1 MTGARHRLPAR
12 PRPQHHLR
20 PRVRPPR
27 PQPHWALEAWWDPG
41 GTPHWSAEAELA
53 STTTSASPYHRLP
66 PTAGQRQPLP
76 PRERGERCHQPL
88 TPNPPAPPP
97 PPPSPSPLPPNL
109 SLFFS
114 SSSSLASRMQ
124 QQRTRDQAGVS
135 SWVLLRP
142 KYMLRVGIY
151 QKPLTHNGICQRFN
165 PNCNGP
171 KKFGSKYEWN
181 VPQGQSLPNVK
192 LNKKDWEAKSSQF
205 SPLVWVKIWSKC
217 VKKSSPW
224 TAISCGETNPT
235 MDGMCQNLNR
245 RGNMIMRINSF
256 LYFAMFRV
264 QSLNQIT
271 VNISNFNIFC
281 FDQQKF
287 WAQS

>member
-1 MTGARHRLPAR
+1 MFFSHWIVFCFALSQPNHFHPDLCHEPLSLESVFYPFWLDQQKDISFGICLLFCLFICFLFVCVLPFIVAVGVVTGARHRLPAR

-41 GTPHWSAEAELA
+41 GTSWPHWSAELEAELA

-88 TPNPPAPPP
+88 TPNPPAPPSA
-97 PPPSPSPLPPNL
+97 PPSPSPLPPNL

-114 SSSSLASRMQ
+114 SYSSLASRMQ

-142 KYMLRVGIY
+142 KYMLRVGLEST
-151 QKPLTHNGICQRFN
+151 KNLWLTME
-165 PNCNGP
+165 
-171 KKFGSKYEWN
+171 Y
-181 VPQGQSLPNVK
+181 VK
-192 LNKKDWEAKSSQF
+192 GL
-205 SPLVWVKIWSKC
+205 SPIAMALRNL
-217 VKKSSPW
+217 
-224 TAISCGETNPT
+224 A
-235 MDGMCQNLNR
+235 QN
-245 RGNMIMRINSF
+245 
-256 LYFAMFRV
+256 
-264 QSLNQIT
+264 
-271 VNISNFNIFC
+271 
-281 FDQQKF
+281 
-287 WAQS
+287 